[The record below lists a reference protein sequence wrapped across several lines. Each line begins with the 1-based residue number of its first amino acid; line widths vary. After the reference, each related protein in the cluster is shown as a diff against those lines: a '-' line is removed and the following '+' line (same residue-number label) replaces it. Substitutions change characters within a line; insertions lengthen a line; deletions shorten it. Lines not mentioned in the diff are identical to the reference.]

1 MIFKPLKWKMEEQHC
16 HEELHKAFDELL
28 ADYLL
33 YSQKVPSEVNVFEL
47 MKWSYQQTLE
57 PVEEGIHR

>member
-1 MIFKPLKWKMEEQHC
+1 MMSNSQHIER
-16 HEELHKAFDELL
+16 HKELHKAFDELL

-33 YSQKVPSEVNVFEL
+33 YSKKVPGEIPVFEL

-57 PVEEGIHR
+57 PQEEGLHR